1 MSTLAELRAHIDA
14 LDEELVELLCRRS
27 ALAAQTL
34 AHKPEGAVSP
44 EREAEV
50 LAHVQRRN
58 RRRLPDTALE
68 HIMREVIT
76 LCRTQQEAPTV
87 YYLGPTGTY
96 SEQAAQ
102 RYFGHAMHGEPKNTI
117 REVIDAVAACGAG
130 GYGVVPFENSLVGA
144 VRETGISLG
153 EHQLA
158 VIDSIA
164 LPIEQCLLTRQGALA
179 DIRKVYSHE
188 VSLMQCHRW
197 LKEHLPGVEQVAV
210 SSNAEAM
217 RLASLEEDSA
227 AIGGAHG
234 AVQYHLRVLREH
246 IQDTAQNVTR
256 FLVVCAEG

>member
-1 MSTLAELRAHIDA
+1 MNTLSELRAHIDT

-34 AHKPEGAVSP
+34 AHKPEGAASP
-44 EREAEV
+44 DREAEV

-58 RRRLPDTALE
+58 RKRLPDTALE

-76 LCRTQQEAPTV
+76 LCRAQQKAPTV

-102 RYFGHAMHGEPKNTI
+102 RYFGHAMHGEPKSTI
-117 REVIDAVAACGAG
+117 SAVIDAVATCGAG
-130 GYGVVPFENSLVGA
+130 GYGVVPFENSLAGA

-153 EHQLA
+153 EHQL
-158 VIDSIA
+158 VIIDSIA
-164 LPIEQCLLTRQGALA
+164 LPIEQCLLTQQGTLSA
-179 DIRKVYSHE
+179 IRKVYSHE

-217 RLASLEEDSA
+217 RLASLEEDTA

-246 IQDTAQNVTR
+246 IQDTAQNVTK